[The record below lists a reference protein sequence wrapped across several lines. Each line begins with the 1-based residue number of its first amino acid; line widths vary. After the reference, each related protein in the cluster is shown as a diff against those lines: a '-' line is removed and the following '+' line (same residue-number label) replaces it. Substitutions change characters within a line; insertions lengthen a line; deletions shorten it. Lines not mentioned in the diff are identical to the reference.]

1 MRSLLLIPDISGFTR
16 FVNEIEIEH
25 GRHIVSELL
34 EVIIDSDD
42 LGLTVAEIEGDAI
55 LFYLKDDVPSVP
67 RIAALAE
74 RMFIGF
80 HKQLMLYE
88 SRRICHCGACSS
100 AQSLSLKIVA
110 HAGPLEFIKVKE
122 FLKPYGPDM
131 IVVHRLLKNSVPV
144 NEYLLVTE
152 NLAEQTSSNFDPALP
167 SWVAFQRGSDSYD
180 EIGEVRFQFAAM
192 ADLHDRVPVPEQI
205 VDFERMPNPI
215 AKEVFVNRP
224 VSESYELISNLNIRL
239 DWAKGVERMNFE
251 SDRVN
256 RIGLRHQCVIRGD
269 LLDFE
274 TITADYGP
282 KKLVYGERLM
292 DPPFVKD
299 VALFTLLEAEGT
311 GTRIRREFHYHK
323 KQFPASLLTPIFR
336 IFAKR
341 QITTSLSNFKKYV
354 DQLPLNSN
362 NDVG

>member
-1 MRSLLLIPDISGFTR
+1 MHSLLLIPDISGFTR
-16 FVNEIEIEH
+16 FVNEIELEH

-34 EVIIDSDD
+34 ESIIDADD

-55 LFYLKDDVPSVP
+55 LFYLKDVVPSVP
-67 RIAALAE
+67 RIATLAE
-74 RMFIGF
+74 RMFVRF
-80 HKQLMLYE
+80 HTQLKQYE

-122 FLKPYGPDM
+122 FHKPYGPDM
-131 IVVHRLLKNSVPV
+131 ILVHRLLKNSVPMD
-144 NEYLLVTE
+144 EYLLVTE
-152 NLAEQTSSNFDPALP
+152 NLAERSSPYAESALP
-167 SWVAFQRGSDSYD
+167 SWVDFKSSSDSYD
-180 EIGEVRFQFAAM
+180 EIGEVSFRFAAM
-192 ADLHDRVPVPEQI
+192 TDLHDRVPVPEQI
-205 VDFERMPNPI
+205 EDFERMPNPI

-239 DWAKGVERMNFE
+239 DWTKGVEQLNFE

-256 RIGLRHQCVIRGD
+256 RTGMRHQCVVRGD

-282 KKLVYGERLM
+282 NKLVYGERLM
-292 DPPFVKD
+292 DPPLVKD
-299 VALFTLLEAEGT
+299 LALFTLLEAEGT

-323 KQFPASLLTPIFR
+323 KAFPASLLTPIFR

-341 QITTSLSNFKKYV
+341 QISTALDSFKEYV
-354 DQLPLNSN
+354 DRLSLTTN
-362 NDVG
+362 GAG